1 MRAAR
6 PHVVVVALSVASL
19 FLAFGASANDDALR
33 ASCTPPIKCCR
44 VCTTG
49 KACGNSCIEES
60 KACSKGKGCA
70 CNAAD
75 VCAEDP

>member
-1 MRAAR
+1 MSVAR
-6 PHVVVVALSVASL
+6 KHVVVVALSAASL
-19 FLAFGASANDDALR
+19 FLALGASANDEPIR
-33 ASCTPPIKCCR
+33 TSCTPPIKCCR
-44 VCTTG
+44 VCTKG

-60 KACSKGKGCA
+60 KVCHKSKGCA